1 MNYLFMTQSHHDVTS
16 LDIVM
21 FFSLEI
27 STLTRADIVVLVI
40 LLAGVKMFLS
50 RRDDILADSPVPA
63 DVVLLRFCVDLTVAG
78 PCASFNV

>member
-21 FFSLEI
+21 LFCLEI

-40 LLAGVKMFLS
+40 FLAGVGMFLF
-50 RRDDILADSPVPA
+50 RLTILNVA
-63 DVVLLRFCVDLTVAG
+63 LLVQNHCVAPHPL
-78 PCASFNV
+78 CEHI

>member
-1 MNYLFMTQSHHDVTS
+1 MTQSHHDVTS

-27 STLTRADIVVLVI
+27 NTFAHVDVVVLII

-50 RRDDILADSPVPA
+50 RLAILNVA
-63 DVVLLRFCVDLTVAG
+63 LLVQNHCVALHPFV
-78 PCASFNV
+78 

>member
-21 FFSLEI
+21 FFSLKI
-27 STLTRADIVVLVI
+27 STFARADVVVLVI

-50 RRDDILADSPVPA
+50 RLTILNVA
-63 DVVLLRFCVDLTVAG
+63 LLVQNHCVTLHPLCEHV
-78 PCASFNV
+78 

>member
-27 STLTRADIVVLVI
+27 NALARVDVAVLVI
-40 LLAGVKMFLS
+40 FLAGVKMFLS
-50 RRDDILADSPVPA
+50 RLAILNIA
-63 DVVLLRFCVDLTVAG
+63 LLVQNHCVSLHPFV
-78 PCASFNV
+78 

>member
-27 STLTRADIVVLVI
+27 NTLACADVAVLVTF
-40 LLAGVKMFLS
+40 LAGVKMFWSWLT
-50 RRDDILADSPVPA
+50 ILNIA
-63 DVVLLRFCVDLTVAG
+63 LLVQNHYA
-78 PCASFNV
+78 ASHLLCEHI

>member
-27 STLTRADIVVLVI
+27 STLARADVTVL
-40 LLAGVKMFLS
+40 LTFLADVKMFLS
-50 RRDDILADSPVPA
+50 RLAIQNIA
-63 DVVLLRFCVDLTVAG
+63 LLVQKSLCCSTPLV
-78 PCASFNV
+78 